1 MLSKINRSSVI
12 TCELDEFKKESGSGD
27 VRYNVF
33 YWDTNDSGNI
43 RENCFTFYEGPPN
56 DDKLQEAQF
65 IASQLTK

>member
-1 MLSKINRSSVI
+1 MLNKINRAEAQTAVI
-12 TCELDEFKKESGSGD
+12 CRATCT
-27 VRYNVF
+27 VRYNIF

-43 RENCFTFYEGPPN
+43 RENCFTFYEGPPS